1 MKLFL
6 DTAHLASIKK
16 WADSGLIDG
25 ITTNPTHLSKET
37 GLPSEIVKQI
47 CVVLPEG
54 EISVEVTEKTSE
66 AVYEQAKKIAALSE
80 NVIVKIPCYS
90 GYIPIIKKLVDE
102 GVGINITL
110 VFSAMQALMLAK
122 LGVMYVSPF
131 IGRLDDI
138 DSDGIQLIADIR
150 EMFETYDFETEIL
163 AASLRSVRQVHQ
175 VALLGAHVATIP
187 VEIFEKLLL
196 HPLTEKGMATFD
208 ADWQKLGVKHFP

>member
-54 EISVEVTEKTSE
+54 EISVEVTEKSPE

-80 NVIVKIPCYS
+80 NVIVKIPCYN
-90 GYIPIIKKLVDE
+90 GYIPLIKKLVDE

-122 LGVMYVSPF
+122 LGVLYVSPF